1 MNPVLAL
8 IITNVIW
15 GAAPPIFK
23 FALTDIPPFT
33 LAFIRFFFASL
44 IFFPLILH
52 YDFKKMSGTDWKD
65 IVIASFVGITLGIS
79 FFFMGLEKAPSINLS
94 ILGSSTPIFLF
105 LFSVFVLREKPKRK
119 VFLGMLLSFLGV
131 LAIIFMPFLNRQQF
145 APSKNT
151 IEGNLLF
158 IAAVICITAHPV
170 LLRNVVRRVNV
181 YVITFLGFLI
191 SGVSFFPLMLW
202 ELRTWQF
209 SNLNYMGW
217 IGIVFGTL
225 FSSGLAYFLF
235 NYGIARIKIQEVG
248 LFAYMDPV
256 VSIVIAAPLLGE
268 HPDIYF
274 FIGAVLVFGGIFLA
288 EGRLH
293 WHPLH
298 KLKKKE
304 PSDTINV

>member
-23 FALTDIPPFT
+23 FALTNIPPFT

-44 IFFPLILH
+44 LFFPFILN
-52 YDFKKMSGTDWKD
+52 YDFKKMSRTDWKD
-65 IVIASFVGITLGIS
+65 TVIASFVGITLGIS

-105 LFSVFVLREKPKRK
+105 LFSVFILREVPKLK

-131 LAIIFMPFLNRQQF
+131 LAIIFLPLLTQQLSE
-145 APSKNT
+145 PTKNT

-158 IAAVICITAHPV
+158 IAAVICITAHPI

-181 YVITFLGFLI
+181 YVVTFLGFLI
-191 SGVSFFPLMLW
+191 SGISFFPLMLW
-202 ELRTWQF
+202 ESKSWNF
-209 SNLNYMGW
+209 SNVTSTGW
-217 IGIVFGTL
+217 VGIIFGTL
-225 FSSGLAYFLF
+225 LSSGLAYFLF

-256 VSIVIAAPLLGE
+256 VSILIAAPLLGE

-298 KLKKKE
+298 KLR
-304 PSDTINV
+304 PTTS